1 MPSTPSAR
9 LGLTGPLLSET
20 ADGPDA
26 FATLIGQMETRVAA
40 TLAAGRPA
48 AGAWNLTGTPSL
60 AANSNDPLPLTV
72 DGAIAP
78 TSGAFT
84 LAGDT
89 KTVTCVAAG
98 WYVVNGWVQVNAPS
112 SQGCFG
118 DLRSPSVG
126 VTFAL
131 AGGPAS
137 TLHRFSLAAG
147 VYLPASSTLQLRAF
161 CPVSGGTAAGGRLSI
176 IRLP

>member
-40 TLAAGRPA
+40 TLVGGRPA
-48 AGAWNLTGTPSL
+48 AGAWNVTGTPGL
-60 AANSNDPLPLTV
+60 TANNHDLMPLTV

-89 KTVTCVAAG
+89 KSVTVVAAG
-98 WYVVNGWVQVNAPS
+98 WYAVSGWVQINAPS
-112 SQGCFG
+112 SQACFAS
-118 DLRSPSVG
+118 LSSPSANF
-126 VTFAL
+126 TFAQ
-131 AGGPAS
+131 AGGPS
-137 TLHRFSLAAG
+137 GTLHRFSLAG
-147 VYLPASSTLQLRAF
+147 DLYLPAGGTLCLRAF
-161 CPVSGGTAAGGRLSI
+161 CPVSGGIAAGGRLSI